1 MKGSPLSLEEMILM
15 TIYSWIYYLW
25 NHRLLNEIKDD
36 DIYMKTKNYKKT
48 KIVIKNNTSQFARSW

>member
-1 MKGSPLSLEEMILM
+1 MILM

-36 DIYMKTKNYKKT
+36 DIYMTTKNYKKT
-48 KIVIKNNTSQFARSW
+48 KIVIKKNTSQFARSW